1 MFPGWYVQPQGRL
14 QRDESWFS
22 QASHRKVGIG
32 LSTPRL
38 DSAIAIS
45 AARRWG

>member
-1 MFPGWYVQPQGRL
+1 MFLGWYVQPQSRL

-32 LSTPRL
+32 LSRSPRL

-45 AARRWG
+45 VARR